1 MIDEILDKI
10 EKQSKLPRSEIME
23 KIDLKYCELDGL
35 ITKEGAAYLIARD
48 FGINLP
54 TSVKRLQMKNVVPGM
69 KNINVSGRIFRISPV
84 NEFERMDGNKGKVV
98 NLFVSDG
105 SGFLRVPL
113 WNEQVDMIANET
125 VKLGDTVQITN
136 GMSRENIFGDVE
148 ISLGK
153 FGGIRQIEDTS
164 EFPSESDL
172 SKMFLSMSSARVL
185 LKDIIP
191 GNFEV
196 KATIANV
203 FKGKFLFGVCPVCT
217 SSLEENKCR
226 EHGTVDPNYAL
237 VLSCI
242 ADDNTDDL
250 RTVFFRELAEKV
262 CGIST
267 QELALMEPEER
278 YEKIS
283 GNMLGRELIISG
295 KVKKNKMFDRLE
307 MMANDFKDI
316 NVLEEIN
323 KLADEI
329 ELRSGV

>member
-23 KIDLKYCELDGL
+23 KIDRKYGELDGL

-48 FGINLP
+48 LGINLP
-54 TSVKRLQMKNVVPGM
+54 TAVKRLQMKNVVSGM

-105 SGFLRVPL
+105 SSFLRVPL

-153 FGGIRQIEDTS
+153 YGGIRQIEDTS

-250 RTVFFRELAEKV
+250 RTVFFRELAERV

-283 GNMLGRELIISG
+283 GKLLGRELIISG

>member
-23 KIDLKYCELDGL
+23 KIDQKYEELDGL

-54 TSVKRLQMKNVVPGM
+54 TAVKRLQMKNVIPGM

-98 NLFVSDG
+98 NVFVSDG

-113 WNEQVDMIANET
+113 WNEQVDLVANET
-125 VKLGDTVQITN
+125 IKLGDTVQITN

-153 FGGIRQIEDTS
+153 YGGIMQIEDTS

-172 SKMFLSMSSARVL
+172 SKRFLSMSSARVL

-316 NVLEEIN
+316 NVLEESN
-323 KLADEI
+323 KLVDEI
-329 ELRSGV
+329 ESRVGM